1 MTWKLFQEAQDKC
14 VGNPLYT
21 DAMATEAFGSWILL
35 EVSSLLVASIKIN
48 INFKSNFQKRCVN
61 NAINPAINKPT
72 TLVRM
77 FKHCGEYRKEFVLA
91 KANEAMMGPQA
102 FSYSRKKH
110 QQS

>member
-14 VGNPLYT
+14 VSNPLYT
-21 DAMATEAFGSWILL
+21 DAMATEALA
-35 EVSSLLVASIKIN
+35 VRSLLVAFIKIKN

-72 TLVRM
+72 TLVRV
-77 FKHCGEYRKEFVLA
+77 FKHCAEYRKEFVWA

-102 FSYSRKKH
+102 FPYSREKH
-110 QQS
+110 Q